1 MFLKLK
7 DGRKLNLLYLSD
19 CFLGKHDKTIVIF
32 YLTNG
37 TKLIEGYATP
47 KEAEERVDE
56 VKLILEQ
63 LGFGGLIQRDTFDDF
78 PEKGNKGS
86 IYLAKDTGQTY
97 YWDIVTQ
104 TYITTGTAG
113 RTGVYKTDIDLPAT
127 IGSTTI
133 LNKSDLVEI
142 LKPTVD
148 YSDGSEII
156 GNNSIHGIIVGS
168 DENTVTIKTITDLV
182 IDSFQQVTDMSQ
194 LPANGIANILY
205 YVKDID
211 EFRVW
216 DDTAGEYVEPFHPI
230 IFVDN
235 DIAVS
240 DARLYTLYVIGNKIK
255 YTTDNIN
262 WIEVNKHVDGYNQ
275 DTVYHKDMFLYLGE
289 TVVRVVDDYTSD
301 NTMTTILESFEKDI
315 EDGKLIEVGG
325 GAKLEED
332 ITSNVDCGAAPK
344 GSFFPEGM
352 TFQEFAEK
360 ILRKEIDPTISAT
373 FSNSGVKQVGVPV
386 PNTTMKLTITN
397 LADVTRPIDRIE
409 FYLDGVLIDAQA
421 YVAGQTT
428 YQYTYNT
435 PITSNVPVNILAEA
449 ILVYDTTKVVRKTG
463 NFTFAY
469 PSFAGVTS
477 LATITDADATTLA
490 TTFTK
495 IIKTTKGYTWN
506 NITVNDERFCYM
518 YPKSFGALASII
530 DGNGFNQM
538 GSYTMFTVN
547 VTDATTG
554 NIEPYYVYLLTD
566 PTTGTG
572 FKQVYA

>member
-1 MFLKLK
+1 MHVQLNNGKL
-7 DGRKLNLLYLSD
+7 LNLTYFED
-19 CFLGKHDKTIVIF
+19 AKQGFHDKKIVVI

-37 TKLIEGYATP
+37 TKFIERFATEEEA
-47 KEAEERVDE
+47 KEEAE
-56 VKLILEQ
+56 LIREAAKA
-63 LGFGGLIQRDTFDDF
+63 GGGLLQKDTFNDF
-78 PEKGNKGS
+78 PKTGNSGT
-86 IYLAKDTGQTY
+86 IYIAKDTGQTY
-97 YWDIVTQ
+97 YWDKVSK

-113 RTGVYKTDIDLPAT
+113 RTGVYSTDLSLPAT
-127 IGSTTI
+127 VGSTI
-133 LNKSDLVEI
+133 IINKSDLNEI

-156 GNNSIHGIIVGS
+156 GSNSVHGIIVGS
-168 DENTVTIKTITDLV
+168 DDTTITVKTITDLV
-182 IDSFQQVTDMSQ
+182 INSFQQVVDLTQ
-194 LPANGIANILY
+194 LAQPGVANILY
-205 YVKDID
+205 YVQDID

-216 DDTAGEYVEPFHPI
+216 DDLTGEYVEPFHPV
-230 IFVDN
+230 IFVD
-235 DIAVS
+235 DISVS
-240 DARLYTLYVIGNKIK
+240 DARTNTLYVVGNKIK

-262 WIEVNKHVDGYNQ
+262 WIEINKHVDEYKQNTIF
-275 DTVYHKDMFLYLGE
+275 DKDMFLYLGE
-289 TVVRVVDDYTSD
+289 TVVRVVDNYTSD
-301 NTMTTILESFEKDI
+301 NTMTTVQESFEKDI

-344 GSFFPEGM
+344 GSYFPEGM

-360 ILRKEIDPTISAT
+360 ILRKEIDPIISAT
-373 FSNSGVKQVGVPV
+373 FSNSGVKQVGVQV

-397 LADVTRPIDRIE
+397 LADVTRSIDKIE
-409 FYLDGVLIDAQA
+409 FYLDGTLVDTQA
-421 YVAGQTT
+421 FVAGQSV
-428 YQYTYNT
+428 YQYNYTT
-435 PITSNVPVNILAEA
+435 PIISNVPANIVAKAVL
-449 ILVYDTTKVVRKTG
+449 IYDTTKEVQKTG

-469 PSFAGVTS
+469 PSFAGVTT

-518 YPKSFGALASII
+518 YPISFGALTSIV

-538 GSYTMFTVN
+538 DSYTRFTVN
-547 VTDATTG
+547 VTDATTS
-554 NIEPYYVYLLTD
+554 NVEPYYVYLLTD